1 MTDEIIFSRKFS
13 MPNPYTFEMKPI
25 AELIKKYIKQND
37 IIVDPFAGK
46 SNIANYSNDLAES
59 GEHSIQWLEKL
70 VDKNI
75 QADVVLLDPPYS
87 PRQISEVYK
96 SVGLKASA
104 TDTQNARLYAE
115 CRRLLDKLL
124 KPHGLALS
132 FGWSS
137 NGFGK
142 KYNYDLL
149 EIMLVHHGGAHND
162 TICIVERKKDD
173 STRNDRT
180 FKEI

>member
-1 MTDEIIFSRKFS
+1 MIDDIKFSRKFS
-13 MPNPYTFEMKPI
+13 MPNAYTFSMPPVVDFLKRWILPSYEV
-25 AELIKKYIKQND
+25 
-37 IIVDPFAGK
+37 VDPFAGK
-46 SNIANYSNDLAES
+46 STWAKYSNDLATS
-59 GEHSIQWLEKL
+59 GKDSVSWLQEL
-70 VDKNI
+70 VDAKI
-75 QADVVLLDPPYS
+75 MVDAVLLDPPYS

-96 SVGLKASA
+96 SVGLKVSA

-115 CRRLLDKLL
+115 CRRLLNKIL
-124 KPHGLALS
+124 KPNGIALS

-162 TICIVERKKDD
+162 TICLVERKKND
-173 STRNDRT
+173 S
-180 FKEI
+180 I